1 VSKVGC
7 LKTSQEQAECV
18 HPQTIFAAGSE
29 SHIEHFF
36 RKRKPHAHSAVEFR
50 YTWYVRHY
58 QKASGSQSF
67 GRSPVFLH
75 AEFFSL
81 VAEISKPEFCTCELF
96 GTRSNAQK
104 GSAIAPD
111 RYDRR
116 SLPCWCLVDR
126 EDSSAVLRKRLA
138 FSLRARP
145 RRYSAA
151 SAFCA
156 VKRLLRNM
164 IKLRSIFPNYIRLC
178 FLAYAYYVRRWWRAL
193 FS

>member
-1 VSKVGC
+1 MS
-7 LKTSQEQAECV
+7 
-18 HPQTIFAAGSE
+18 I
-29 SHIEHFF
+29 
-36 RKRKPHAHSAVEFR
+36 RKRFSQQALRAILSTFS
-50 YTWYVRHY
+50 VRE
-58 QKASGSQSF
+58 SGMLTALSNLGMHGMSDTIRRPLGLRISGDLRF
-67 GRSPVFLH
+67 SCTLS
-75 AEFFSL
+75 FSL

-96 GTRSNAQK
+96 GMRSNARK

-116 SLPCWCLVDR
+116 SLPCRWLVDR
-126 EDSSAVLRKRLA
+126 EDGSAVLRKRLA

-164 IKLRSIFPNYIRLC
+164 IKLGSLFPNYIRLC
-178 FLAYAYYVRRWWRAL
+178 FLAYAYYVRRWWKAL